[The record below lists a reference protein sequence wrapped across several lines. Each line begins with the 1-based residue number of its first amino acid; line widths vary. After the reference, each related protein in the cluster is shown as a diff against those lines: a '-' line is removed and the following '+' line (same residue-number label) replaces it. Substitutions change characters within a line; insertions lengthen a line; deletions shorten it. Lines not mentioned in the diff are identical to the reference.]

1 MESPLI
7 KSHAFP
13 PVKSERKGFIPIR
26 SISYKK
32 TLGKKDLE
40 LRQDMLS
47 TMGKFT
53 VSPLNSEYTNSPTR
67 ASTTHGFKPETPN
80 YKPHM
85 NSTFH
90 KLSLS
95 STKNS
100 TRKPFAGLLPN
111 LRTPQL
117 RSQQTFSQQ
126 HFEPQLQR
134 MATKSAGLTAQDDYF
149 KLLFDENRKVFRV
162 EECEGV
168 DEYYTDDMIMTRI
181 YNQGFRVPEYYS
193 TRLQHTEMQ
202 VLDEK
207 SIRDEYRF
215 KVPPLVSTL
224 ENTNT
229 LAAHLLGGAWNDT
242 KFIESVCETAQHEM
256 KLIKAEKKEL
266 EDQIT
271 GLNKKFEAE
280 IKSITSDF
288 SKRFEK
294 LQSIIKEDFIANQ
307 NDNFK
312 YQKEIMLLKREKLNI
327 EREIENSIPILH
339 KVEDALFGRVL
350 FNLETNDETLENIP
364 NMNLRSEHMQS
375 MKNGQIIH

>member
-1 MESPLI
+1 
-7 KSHAFP
+7 
-13 PVKSERKGFIPIR
+13 
-26 SISYKK
+26 
-32 TLGKKDLE
+32 
-40 LRQDMLS
+40 
-47 TMGKFT
+47 
-53 VSPLNSEYTNSPTR
+53 
-67 ASTTHGFKPETPN
+67 
-80 YKPHM
+80 M

-242 KFIESVCETAQHEM
+242 KFIEV
-256 KLIKAEKKEL
+256 KI
-266 EDQIT
+266 
-271 GLNKKFEAE
+271 
-280 IKSITSDF
+280 
-288 SKRFEK
+288 
-294 LQSIIKEDFIANQ
+294 
-307 NDNFK
+307 
-312 YQKEIMLLKREKLNI
+312 
-327 EREIENSIPILH
+327 
-339 KVEDALFGRVL
+339 VL
-350 FNLETNDETLENIP
+350 F
-364 NMNLRSEHMQS
+364 H
-375 MKNGQIIH
+375 